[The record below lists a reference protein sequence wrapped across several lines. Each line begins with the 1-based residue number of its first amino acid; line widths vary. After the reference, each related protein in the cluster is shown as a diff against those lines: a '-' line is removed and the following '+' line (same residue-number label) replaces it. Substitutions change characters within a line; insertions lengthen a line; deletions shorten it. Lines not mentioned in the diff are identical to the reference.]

1 MSKMWLFGA
10 VTLVV
15 ALVVGGVTVA
25 LIAGRGDVQLLP
37 SGSPEGVVQRYL
49 LALEGEEYRE
59 AYDYL
64 SDDVRRECR
73 YEHFLR
79 GASST
84 EIGQSH
90 VTLEGTRVVDDRAQV
105 KARFTIFDPEGLFGP
120 SERSYDR
127 TFHLELETGQ
137 WRLGSIPETPWPVW
151 CPPY

>member
-25 LIAGRGDVQLLP
+25 LIARRGGVELLP
-37 SGSPEGVVQRYL
+37 SDSPEGVVQRYL
-49 LALEGEEYRE
+49 LALEGEEYQE

-64 SDDVRRECR
+64 SDDVRQRCR
-73 YEHFLR
+73 YEDFLNR
-79 GASST
+79 ASPT
-84 EIGQSH
+84 EIGESH

-105 KARFTIFDPEGLFGP
+105 KARFTIFDPEGLFGA

-127 TFHLELETGQ
+127 TFHLKLENGQ

>member
-1 MSKMWLFGA
+1 MSKFWLFGA
-10 VTLVV
+10 VTLVA

-25 LIAGRGDVQLLP
+25 LIAGGGDVELLP

-64 SDDVRRECR
+64 SSDLRRECR
-73 YEHFLR
+73 YDDFLK
-79 GASST
+79 GASET
-84 EIGQSH
+84 EIGESH
-90 VTLEGTRVVDDRAQV
+90 VTLEGASIDDGSALV
-105 KARFTIFDPEGLFGP
+105 KARITVFDPGRLFGP

-127 TFHLELETGQ
+127 TFHLELENGQ

>member
-1 MSKMWLFGA
+1 MSKIWLFGA

-15 ALVVGGVTVA
+15 AMVVGGVTVA
-25 LIAGRGDVQLLP
+25 LIAGRGDIELLP
-37 SGSPEGVVQRYL
+37 SDSPEGVVQRYL
-49 LALEGEEYRE
+49 LALEGEEYQE

-64 SDDVRRECR
+64 SDDVRQRCR

-79 GASST
+79 GASRA
-84 EIGQSH
+84 EIGESH

-120 SERSYDR
+120 SERSYER
-127 TFHLELETGQ
+127 TFHLKLENGQ
-137 WRLGSIPETPWPVW
+137 WRLGSIPETPWGVW